1 MSEAQPQLALERI
14 YTKDISFEVP
24 GAQVFTKE
32 WQPELNINLSSSAE
46 KVDPTHYEVSLKVV
60 VQANNAGDT
69 AFIVDVTQAGI
80 FLVDGV
86 EEERLPYI
94 LGAYCPNILFP
105 FLREA
110 VNDMVTKGSF
120 HNCYLHQ
127 LTLML
132 SSKKYAACS
141 SSRCL
146 KVKLKTLSPSNIKK
160 TAFAVFFIVL
170 NYLNAL

>member
-1 MSEAQPQLALERI
+1 MSEEQQAQPQLALERI

-24 GAQVFTKE
+24 GAQVFTKQ

-46 KVDPTHYEVSLKVV
+46 KIDETHFEVALKVV
-60 VQANNAGDT
+60 VQATNEGDT

-105 FLREA
+105 YARECITSLVSRGTFPQLNLA
-110 VNDMVTKGSF
+110 PVNFDALFM
-120 HNCYLHQ
+120 
-127 LTLML
+127 
-132 SSKKYAACS
+132 
-141 SSRCL
+141 
-146 KVKLKTLSPSNIKK
+146 
-160 TAFAVFFIVL
+160 
-170 NYLNAL
+170 NYLQQQQGEEGAEPHQDA

>member
-24 GAQVFTKE
+24 GAQVFTKQ

-46 KVDPTHYEVSLKVV
+46 KIDETHFEVALKVV
-60 VQANNAGDT
+60 VQATNEGDT

-105 FLREA
+105 YARECITSLVSRGTFPQLNLA
-110 VNDMVTKGSF
+110 PVNFDALFM
-120 HNCYLHQ
+120 
-127 LTLML
+127 
-132 SSKKYAACS
+132 
-141 SSRCL
+141 
-146 KVKLKTLSPSNIKK
+146 
-160 TAFAVFFIVL
+160 
-170 NYLNAL
+170 NYLQQQQGEEGAEPHQDA